1 MVCIEMWSMGLSQL
15 GLHDRSAAKTLEV
28 GGLAYQKESEW

>member
-1 MVCIEMWSMGLSQL
+1 MYRNVVNGL